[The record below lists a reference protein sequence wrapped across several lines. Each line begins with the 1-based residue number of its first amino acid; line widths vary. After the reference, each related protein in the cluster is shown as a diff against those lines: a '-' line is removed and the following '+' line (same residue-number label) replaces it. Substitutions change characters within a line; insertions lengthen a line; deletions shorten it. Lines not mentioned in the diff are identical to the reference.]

1 MILVTGSSGHIGNVL
16 VRRLIEQGE
25 QVRVLSKTGKKPEW
39 LDHLELEVVQGDI
52 CDRVAVHKAVK
63 GADVVFHLAG
73 IISISSFDSK
83 ELNQVNV
90 EGTQHIVDA
99 CLEHGIRRLVY
110 TSSVHALPE
119 GKHGQPITEES
130 DFNSKDLF
138 GAYART
144 KAEATKRVLK
154 GVEKGLDAVIC
165 FPSGVMGPYDYRGS
179 EAGRLIRDYASNK
192 LPVYIDGEYNFV
204 DVRDVVN
211 GLLLALE
218 KGKTGEG
225 YILAGERMTLNQ
237 FFDILSGYESKMKKP
252 KVKIPLPLAIGSA
265 WTLESICRVIKA
277 KPMFTVYAIKVLQ
290 SNCEISSDKARN
302 ELGYTSRSMSES
314 IRDGL
319 EWLKANGRIK
329 S

>member
-16 VRRLIEQGE
+16 VRKLIEQGE
-25 QVRVLSKTGKKPEW
+25 TVRVMTKTGDKPEW
-39 LDHLELEVVQGDI
+39 LGHLDFEVVQGDI
-52 CDRVAVHKAVK
+52 CDPISVSSAVK
-63 GADVVFHLAG
+63 GSNVVFHLAG
-73 IISISSFDSK
+73 MISISSFDSK
-83 ELNQVNV
+83 ELSDINV
-90 EGTQHIVDA
+90 LGTQHVIDA
-99 CLEHGIRRLVY
+99 CFEHGIKRLVY

-119 GKHGQPITEES
+119 GKIGTPITEES

-144 KAEATKRVLK
+144 KAAATKKVFEA
-154 GVEKGLDAVIC
+154 VERGLDAVVC
-165 FPSGVMGPYDYRGS
+165 FPSGVMGPFDHRGS

-211 GLLLALE
+211 GLLLAKD
-218 KGKTGEG
+218 KGKKGEG

-237 FFDILSGYESKMKKP
+237 FFDILSGYESRMKKP
-252 KVKIPLPLAIGSA
+252 KIKIPLPIAIGSA

-290 SNCEISSDKARN
+290 SNCDISSEKAKH
-302 ELGYTSRSMSES
+302 ELGYTSRPMSES

-319 EWLKANGRIK
+319 EWLKANGK
-329 S
+329 LK